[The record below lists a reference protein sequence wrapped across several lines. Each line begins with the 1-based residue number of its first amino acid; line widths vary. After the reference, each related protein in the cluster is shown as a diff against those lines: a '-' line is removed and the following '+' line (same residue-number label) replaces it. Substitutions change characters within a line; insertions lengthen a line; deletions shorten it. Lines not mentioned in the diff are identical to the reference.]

1 MRSKNLKK
9 KPRSYW
15 QLKAARRA
23 SKHPISISEQEWMV
37 LQRGWQKEDRDAVE
51 EEAEREVDVQ

>member
-23 SKHPISISEQEWMV
+23 SKHPIPISEQEWMV
-37 LQRGWQKEDRDAVE
+37 LQRGWQKEDNGDTT
-51 EEAEREVDVQ
+51 